1 MCSISYEAYIQM
13 LHLTAD
19 RLECAHT
26 KTQTNTLSLSYTM
39 NSTISSIK
47 LRVARNENNEK

>member
-1 MCSISYEAYIQM
+1 M

-26 KTQTNTLSLSYTM
+26 KTQTNTLSLSYTT
-39 NSTISSIK
+39 NSTISSIE
-47 LRVARNENNEK
+47 LRVARNENNEKRG

>member
-1 MCSISYEAYIQM
+1 M

-26 KTQTNTLSLSYTM
+26 KTQQIQS
-39 NSTISSIK
+39 
-47 LRVARNENNEK
+47 NNWNGVYVREQSQKAEELDD